1 MNATKNY
8 IGKRKYTRKSKTAT
22 TTPTIRR
29 ICRMGETPQRCFG
42 DSERQTEI
50 CADKPTSDAFLKWT
64 FLPKHEKNKEQEQE
78 QEPKK
83 TMEMEKEC
91 FQSLFQLTEH
101 YGIKPKLT
109 QYLEYPYNIALVLD
123 DIQKQLK
130 FKTEHWE
137 EIRLVKDK
145 TKNQSYFISEERF
158 HTGSILYYI
167 PILPL
172 YRLSKNPKRKQ
183 ASELLKSV
191 CSYLYHIAEVP
202 YYRQQS
208 SYLFWMYEM
217 ITDWIA
223 SDEQNEEQPAYLSE
237 IKQAEQIGEIME
249 KKIYN
254 SYHLT
259 HFKNRLKHFKAK
271 DVFDN
276 DCWRLASKV
285 FSLYEQYPN
294 TTIFR
299 NATVD
304 QALIEDDE
312 QENILAMNQYISFCA
327 DAKGVL
333 FETLFET
340 VNSEFQECNIQEEP
354 IVSKHFNGK
363 EMIDAHL
370 DFERRLFPLIEEL
383 IYILNSF

>member
-1 MNATKNY
+1 MNATKNH

-29 ICRMGETPQRCFG
+29 ICRMGKTPPRCFG
-42 DSERQTEI
+42 DSERQTKI
-50 CADKPTSDAFLKWT
+50 CADKPTSDAFLKLT
-64 FLPKHEKNKEQEQE
+64 FLPKYEKNKEQEQE

-83 TMEMEKEC
+83 TMQMEKEC
-91 FQSLFQLTEH
+91 FQSLFQLAEH
-101 YGIKPKLT
+101 YGIKPKSR
-109 QYLEYPYNIALVLD
+109 QYLGYPYNVAWALD

-237 IKQAEQIGEIME
+237 IKQAGQIGEIME

-259 HFKNRLKHFKAK
+259 HFKNRLKYFKAK
-271 DVFDN
+271 M
-276 DCWRLASKV
+276 
-285 FSLYEQYPN
+285 SLIMIVGGWQVKYFP
-294 TTIFR
+294 F
-299 NATVD
+299 
-304 QALIEDDE
+304 
-312 QENILAMNQYISFCA
+312 MS
-327 DAKGVL
+327 
-333 FETLFET
+333 
-340 VNSEFQECNIQEEP
+340 NIQIP
-354 IVSKHFNGK
+354 QFSKMPQQNN
-363 EMIDAHL
+363 
-370 DFERRLFPLIEEL
+370 R
-383 IYILNSF
+383 